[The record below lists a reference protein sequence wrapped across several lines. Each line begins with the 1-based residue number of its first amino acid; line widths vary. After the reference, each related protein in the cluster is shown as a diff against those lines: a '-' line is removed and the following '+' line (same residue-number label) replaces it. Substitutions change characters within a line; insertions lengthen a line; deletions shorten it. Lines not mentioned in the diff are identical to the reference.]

1 MTTSESMTDYMEVL
15 ARKQKGE
22 PPAGYGYKA
31 DVAMGVGFWKDES
44 SGVNILEKPT
54 IIPSGKAEHQGYVI
68 LFAYSS
74 EEGIKSLLEGGLPPM
89 LPCTTKEPKSFGS
102 KAAIADNFGNKD
114 PQAAVKKGTSDYC
127 VAFRVPAELATQV
140 DTPGRDLWIVR
151 FDQDLISPF
160 LQVVKEGDMAKVR
173 MALDSG
179 ISGQTVDE
187 DGVSALMMAAM
198 NGNLEMCQA
207 LLDKG
212 ATVNTPEPHSSR
224 TPLMFAA
231 QGGSTAVVELL
242 LGKKADPAK
251 ADSEGGT
258 ALMWAAVANK
268 SDTAKL
274 LAGFGSTDAKNGKG
288 QTALQVAEAM
298 GHAATVAVLKA

>member
-1 MTTSESMTDYMEVL
+1 MTTCEDMAAYMEVL
-15 ARKQKGE
+15 TRKQRGE

-31 DVAMGVGFWKDES
+31 DVAMGVGFFREEQ
-44 SGVNILEKPT
+44 SGVKVLEKPV
-54 IIPSGKAEHQGYVI
+54 IVPSGKSDFQGNMV

-74 EEGIKSLLEGGLPPM
+74 EDGVKSLLEGGLPPM
-89 LPCTTKEPKSFGS
+89 LPCTSKDPKSFAS

-114 PQAAVKKGTSDYC
+114 AEASVKKGTSDFC
-127 VAFRVPAELATQV
+127 VAFRVPAELATKV

-160 LQVVKEGDMAKVR
+160 LQAAKEGDAAILQKGV
-173 MALDSG
+173 DSG

-187 DGVSALMMAAM
+187 CGVSALMMAATK
-198 NGNLEMCQA
+198 GSLESCQV
-207 LLDKG
+207 LLQHG
-212 ATVNTPEPHSSR
+212 AEVNTAEPLSGR

-231 QGGSTAVVELL
+231 QGGFNDVAELMI
-242 LGKKADPAK
+242 GKKADLSK

-268 SDTAKL
+268 ADTAKL
-274 LAGFGSTDAKNGKG
+274 LAGFGSKDQKNAKGE
-288 QTALQVAEAM
+288 TALAVAEAM
-298 GHAATVAVLKA
+298 GHAATVAVLKG